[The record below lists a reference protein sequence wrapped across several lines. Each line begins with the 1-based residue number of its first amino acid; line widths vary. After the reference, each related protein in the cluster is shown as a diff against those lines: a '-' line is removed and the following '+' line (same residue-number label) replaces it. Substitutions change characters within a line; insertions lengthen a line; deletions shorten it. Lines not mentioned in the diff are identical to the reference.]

1 MCHMERATV
10 RELHL
15 NTSALIK
22 GVTQGQ
28 TYVIEY
34 RGKPVAELR
43 PLPEGPVGRPLPNR
57 EAWIR
62 KLPLSKTDAGRIM
75 EQDRS

>member
-1 MCHMERATV
+1 MERTTV
-10 RELHL
+10 RELHI

-22 GVTQGQ
+22 AVTKGQ
-28 TYVIEY
+28 TYVIEL

-43 PLPEGPVGRPLPNR
+43 PLTERVGRPLPNR

-62 KLPLSKTDAGRIM
+62 KLPVSKTDAGRIM
-75 EQDRS
+75 EEDRS

>member
-1 MCHMERATV
+1 MRASV

-22 GVTQGQ
+22 AVAKGETC
-28 TYVIEY
+28 VIEF
-34 RGKPVAELR
+34 RGRPVAELR
-43 PLPEGPVGRPLPNR
+43 PFTRPAARPLPDR

-62 KLPLSKTDAGRIM
+62 KLPVSKTDAGRIT
-75 EQDRS
+75 EEDRT